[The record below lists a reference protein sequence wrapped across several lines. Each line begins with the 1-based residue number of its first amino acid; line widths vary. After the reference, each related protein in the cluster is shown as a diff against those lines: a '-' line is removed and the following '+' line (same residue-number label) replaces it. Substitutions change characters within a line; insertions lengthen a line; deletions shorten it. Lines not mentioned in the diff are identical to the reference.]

1 MFIKRDIKK
10 FLLDTSSDYSCI
22 LLTGPRQ
29 VGKTFLFETLSDDN
43 RQKVSL
49 DDIEIRHLATTDPKL
64 FFSIYK
70 TPILIDEVQYAPELF
85 QYIKIAIDK
94 GAIPGSFWLTGSQIF
109 RLMRLSGES
118 LAGRVAL
125 LNLLSLSQ
133 HEIYNQ
139 DKPLFDTTLKL
150 DSFINQN
157 KLINKVSIDEIYKR
171 IFKGG
176 MPGIIS
182 QKYNNEN
189 LYYSS
194 YLNTYVLRDIMQET
208 NVNGLKYLE
217 FLRAT
222 AVRIGQVLNIHS
234 IAQDVDISDETA
246 KRWLSLLEKCGII
259 YFLYPYSHND
269 LKRTIKAPKLY
280 FFDTGLVRYLARY
293 VTSEE
298 LSAGALNGAIL
309 ENYVINEIIK
319 TYYNQGKNPFL
330 YYYHDKDQNEI
341 DLIIDENGLLHPFE
355 IKRTESPTIKMT
367 KAFNILKNNLNN
379 VGIGGIIC
387 TRDSFTMLDEN
398 TLVIPVSFL

>member
-1 MFIKRDIKK
+1 
-10 FLLDTSSDYSCI
+10 
-22 LLTGPRQ
+22 
-29 VGKTFLFETLSDDN
+29 
-43 RQKVSL
+43 
-49 DDIEIRHLATTDPKL
+49 
-64 FFSIYK
+64 
-70 TPILIDEVQYAPELF
+70 
-85 QYIKIAIDK
+85 
-94 GAIPGSFWLTGSQIF
+94 
-109 RLMRLSGES
+109 
-118 LAGRVAL
+118 
-125 LNLLSLSQ
+125 
-133 HEIYNQ
+133 
-139 DKPLFDTTLKL
+139 
-150 DSFINQN
+150 
-157 KLINKVSIDEIYKR
+157 
-171 IFKGG
+171 
-176 MPGIIS
+176 
-182 QKYNNEN
+182 
-189 LYYSS
+189 
-194 YLNTYVLRDIMQET
+194 MQET

-259 YFLYPYSHND
+259 YYLYPYSRND

-319 TYYNQGKNPFL
+319 TYYNQGKNPLL

-341 DLIIDENGLLHPFE
+341 DLLIDENGLLHPFE

-367 KAFNILKNNLNN
+367 KAFNILRNNLNN

>member
-94 GAIPGSFWLTGSQIF
+94 GARPGSFWLTGSQIF

-125 LNLLSLSQ
+125 LNLLPLSQ

-194 YLNTYVLRDIMQET
+194 YLNTYVLRDIMQEA

-259 YFLYPYSHND
+259 YYLYPYSRND

-355 IKRTESPTIKMT
+355 IKRSESPTIKMT
-367 KAFNILKNNLNN
+367 KAFNILRNNLNN